1 MNTKLNKSDYIIL
14 AIVYAVT
21 IIFNCIDYYRE
32 DNDLIEYLIDIP
44 LAAILSFVIIL
55 IFMYWLIPNYV
66 VKEKKY
72 AQFVVFGL
80 IVMCFFGAI
89 DYVAGFWS
97 GDGDWD
103 KFPKWYDFLLK
114 SFFRLSDDAGFVFGI
129 LLAKKFYEGQAQFFN
144 VQKQQKE
151 NELKLLRSQ
160 IDPHFLFNN
169 LNTLDA
175 LIDSDT
181 IKAKEYINRLS
192 LIYRY
197 LIRTKDAEVME
208 LSEEIAFAENYI
220 FLIETRFGN
229 DYDFQIKT
237 EISLTDKFIPTG
249 SIQVL
254 FENVVKHNKAGQ
266 ANTIKVAVSIEEDWL
281 TVINTKTQIQSREES
296 FGTGLKNLK
305 ARYKLLSD
313 QEIQIINTES
323 KFKVSIPILKLSNE
337 S

>member
-1 MNTKLNKSDYIIL
+1 MDTRLNRSDYLVII
-14 AIVYAVT
+14 IVYAVT
-21 IIFNCIDYYRE
+21 IFFNCIDYYRSE
-32 DNDLIEYLIDIP
+32 NLLIEYLIDIP

-55 IFMYWLIPNYV
+55 IFMYWLIPSFI
-66 VKEKKY
+66 VKQKKY
-72 AQFVVFGL
+72 IQFVVLGL
-80 IVMCFFGAI
+80 VILCFFGAI
-89 DYVAGFWS
+89 DFVS
-97 GDGDWD
+97 GYWTGNGDWD
-103 KFPKWYDFLLK
+103 KFPKWYDFLLQ

-181 IKAKEYINRLS
+181 TKAKEYINRLS

-197 LIRTKDAEVME
+197 LIQTKDAEVME
-208 LSEEIAFAENYI
+208 LSEEISFAENYI

-229 DYDFQIKT
+229 DYNFRIKK
-237 EISLTDKFIPTG
+237 EVLLRDKFLPTG
-249 SIQVL
+249 AIQTL
-254 FENVVKHNKAGQ
+254 LENVVKHNRIDNDK
-266 ANTIKVAVSIEEDWL
+266 TINVLVTIEKNWL
-281 TVINTKTQIQSREES
+281 TVINTKSKIKSVEES

-305 ARYKLLSD
+305 TRYKLLSD
-313 QEIQIINTES
+313 VEVQVTSTDTE
-323 KFKVSIPILKLSNE
+323 FKVSIPIVQLSNE

>member
-1 MNTKLNKSDYIIL
+1 METRLNRSDYIII

-21 IIFNCIDYYRE
+21 IIFNCIDYYKDGNE
-32 DNDLIEYLIDIP
+32 LIEYLVDLP
-44 LAAILSFVIIL
+44 VSVILSFVIIL
-55 IFMYWLIPNYV
+55 IFMYWLIPNYI

-72 AQFVVFGL
+72 VQFVLLGLVVLCVFGA
-80 IVMCFFGAI
+80 M

-97 GDGDWD
+97 GSNDWD

-114 SFFRLSDDAGFVFGI
+114 SFFQLSDDAGFVFGI
-129 LLAKKFYEGQAQFFN
+129 LLAKKFYEGQAQFFK

-175 LIDSDT
+175 LIDNNAA
-181 IKAKEYINRLS
+181 KAKEYINRLS

-197 LIRTKDAEVME
+197 LIRTKDSEIME

-220 FLIETRFGN
+220 FLIQTRFDK
-229 DYDFQIKT
+229 DYNFQIKK
-237 EISLTDKFIPTG
+237 EIALTDRFIPTG
-249 SIQVL
+249 AIQAL
-254 FENVVKHNKAGQ
+254 LENVVKHNKA
-266 ANTIKVAVSIEEDWL
+266 APNSNIDIILSVEEGWL
-281 TVINTKTQIQSREES
+281 TVENNKTKMSNEKES
-296 FGTGLKNLK
+296 FGTGLENLK
-305 ARYKLLSD
+305 TRYQLLSD
-313 QEIQIINTES
+313 QEVRIMDTES
-323 KFKVSIPILKLSNE
+323 AYKVCIPIIQLSNE

>member
-1 MNTKLNKSDYIIL
+1 MDTRLNKSDYILI
-14 AIVYAVT
+14 AIIYAVSA
-21 IIFNCIDYYRE
+21 IFNCIDYYRSE
-32 DNDLIEYLIDIP
+32 NVLIEYLIDIP
-44 LAAILSFVIIL
+44 LSVVLSFVIIL
-55 IFMYWLIPNYV
+55 IFMYWLIPNYI

-72 AQFVVFGL
+72 VQFVVFGL
-80 IVMCFFGAI
+80 ITLCFFGAI
-89 DYVAGFWS
+89 DYLVGYWT
-97 GDGDWD
+97 GNGDWN
-103 KFPKWYDFLLK
+103 KFPKWYDFLLQ
-114 SFFRLSDDAGFVFGI
+114 SFFRLSEDAGFVFGI

-175 LIDSDT
+175 LIDGDT

-229 DYDFQIKT
+229 DYDFQIKR
-237 EISLTDKFIPTG
+237 EMSFTDKFIPTG
-249 SIQVL
+249 SIQAL
-254 FENVVKHNKAGQ
+254 LENVVKHNKTEQ
-266 ANTIKVAVSIEEDWL
+266 MNTIRVVVSIEEDWL
-281 TVINTKTQIQSREES
+281 TVINTKTKIQSREES
-296 FGTGLKNLK
+296 FGTGLKNLR

-313 QEIQIINTES
+313 QEVQVINTES